1 MRGSSA
7 RLAGSTI
14 RLGDLAFPATRFLL
28 ARTRA
33 LFVHLD
39 NLVSFAKRDRDGRVD
54 GYLAAWLPDEVLLL
68 FVRGGEVVNAVEL
81 TAAGRGVV
89 PVGEALRRLRA
100 EPERG
105 ELAYAEAPIEQLEW
119 MYAAGVR
126 TPEVRSVDVRDPARL
141 FPVLA
146 AEGYTGVAEFISQGR
161 VNYLRFEQGRYA
173 GGHTGALDGQP
184 MAAHIESLFQLLP
197 DGAPPAIL
205 LSTLGTPASLPT
217 QALPSQIRMLR
228 EVYARLVRAA
238 EEALPGEGTR
248 KAERAHQQVI
258 SAHPDLAVLGPGDRT
273 EGQAV
278 SAEGLTAALAA
289 WATALLREVELVD
302 PGAGPRLLG
311 EATRD
316 HRHALQ
322 AAGFYEQVPWAPL
335 LP

>member
-7 RLAGSTI
+7 RLAGSTV
-14 RLGDLAFPATRFLL
+14 RLGDLGFPASRFLL

-54 GYLAAWLPDEVLLL
+54 GYLAAWLPEEVLLL
-68 FVRGGEVVNAVEL
+68 FVRRGELVNAAAL
-81 TAAGRGVV
+81 TATGREVL
-89 PVGEALRRLRA
+89 PVGEALRRIRT

-105 ELAYAEAPIEQLEW
+105 EIAYGEAPIEQLEW
-119 MYAAGVR
+119 MFASAAR
-126 TPEVRSVDVRDPARL
+126 PPEVRSADVRDPARL
-141 FPVLA
+141 FPILA

-161 VNYLRFEQGRYA
+161 VNYLRFEAGRFA
-173 GGHTGALDGQP
+173 GGHTTAPADTPL
-184 MAAHIESLFQLLP
+184 AYHIESLFQLLP
-197 DGAPPAIL
+197 DGTPPAIL
-205 LSTLGTPASLPT
+205 LSTLGTPAPLPT

-228 EVYARLVRAA
+228 EVYARLVRSA
-238 EEALPGEGTR
+238 EGALPGEGTR
-248 KAERAHQQVI
+248 KSERAHQQVI
-258 SAHPDLAVLGPGDRT
+258 TAHPDLAVLGPGDRT

-278 SAEGLTAALAA
+278 SAEALTAALAA
-289 WATALLREVELVD
+289 WATGLLREVELVD

-322 AAGFYEQVPWAPL
+322 AAGFFEQVPWSPL

>member
-7 RLAGSTI
+7 RLAGSTV
-14 RLGDLAFPATRFLL
+14 RLGDLSFPATGFLL
-28 ARTRA
+28 ARTRS

-68 FVRGGEVVNAVEL
+68 FMRRGELVNAVEL

-105 ELAYAEAPIEQLEW
+105 ELAYAGAPIEQLEW
-119 MYAAGVR
+119 MFAACAR

-146 AEGYTGVAEFISQGR
+146 AEGYTGVVELVSQGR
-161 VNYLRFEQGRYA
+161 VNYLRFEGGRFASGY
-173 GGHTGALDGQP
+173 TGAANGQP
-184 MAAHIESLFQLLP
+184 MAAHIQSLFELLP

-205 LSTLGTPASLPT
+205 LSTLGTPGPLPT

-238 EEALPGEGTR
+238 EDALPGEGTR
-248 KAERAHQQVI
+248 KAERAHQQLI
-258 SAHPDLAVLGPGDRT
+258 TAQPDLAVLGPGDRT
-273 EGQAV
+273 EGHAV
-278 SAEGLTAALAA
+278 SAEALTAALAS

-322 AAGFYEQVPWAPL
+322 ASGFYEQVPWAPL